1 MPSTDAQT
9 LLDSVDTAAML
20 DLAQEMVRIPSFKT
34 EESNLARFLAE
45 FLGSRGYDVEL
56 QEVDPGRFQT
66 IATLKG
72 SGGGKS
78 LMFNGHIDMDP
89 LAMGWNRDPW
99 TPSVEGNRIFGGG
112 IRNMKAGVASM
123 ITAAEAVRQSGTK
136 LKGDLVIACVVGELQ
151 GGVGTSHLVNNG
163 PLADMAVVPEPF
175 GSENVVTVHA
185 GVLEMAVHVLGNSRH
200 ISRKEEAVDA
210 IANMCKAVPAI
221 GNVDFT
227 YEPRTDLPGLPRI
240 NVGAIIGGR
249 GRDYDLRG
257 PNFVSDFCTVIVD
270 VRYLPGMT
278 SQSVKADIRRAL
290 DAIAADDP
298 DFRYEIEM
306 PPDPKHKVFRVVMEP
321 FDLPRDEYIL
331 QSVLRHYRAV
341 TGGEPDGLGAVLPYS
356 YTGDDTCHLWQAGVP
371 CLLFGPGGGSESDTI
386 PDEYIRISDMETVA
400 KVLSLT
406 ALDVCNL
413 PR

>member
-1 MPSTDAQT
+1 MPNDAET
-9 LLDSVDTAAML
+9 LLNAVDTSAML
-20 DLAQEMVRIPSFKT
+20 ELAQDMVRIPSFKT
-34 EESNLARFLAE
+34 EESDLAGFLAE
-45 FLGSRGYDVEL
+45 FFGSRGYEVEL

-72 SGGGKS
+72 AGGGKS

-123 ITAAEAVRQSGTK
+123 ITAAEAVRLSGTK
-136 LKGDLVIACVVGELQ
+136 LKGDLVLACVVGELQ
-151 GGVGTSHLVNNG
+151 GGVGTSHLVRNG

-227 YEPRTDLPGLPRI
+227 YEPRADLPGLPRI

-278 SQSVKADIRRAL
+278 SQSVKADIARAL
-290 DAIAADDP
+290 DAIAAEDP

-331 QSVLRHYRAV
+331 QSVLRHYRTV
-341 TGGEPDGLGAVLPYS
+341 TGGDPEGLGAVLPYS

-386 PDEYIRISDMETVA
+386 PDEYIRISDMEQVA

-413 PR
+413 PA

>member
-1 MPSTDAQT
+1 MPSNDAQT
-9 LLDSVDTAAML
+9 LVNAVDTSTML
-20 DLAQEMVRIPSFKT
+20 DLAQDMVRIPSFKT
-34 EESNLARFLAE
+34 EETDLAHFLAE
-45 FLGSRGYDVEL
+45 FLEPRGYVVEL

-99 TPSVEGNRIFGGG
+99 TPSIEGNRIFGGG

-123 ITAAEAVRQSGTK
+123 IQAAEAIRRSGTK
-136 LKGDLVIACVVGELQ
+136 LKGDLILACVVGELQ
-151 GGVGTSHLVNNG
+151 GGVGTTHLCKTG

-175 GSENVVTVHA
+175 GAENVVTVHA

-227 YEPRTDLPGLPRI
+227 YTPRADLPGLPRI

-270 VRYLPGMT
+270 VRYLPGMS
-278 SQSVKADIRRAL
+278 SQSVKADIQRTL
-290 DAIAADDP
+290 DEIAEQRPRLPLRNRNAP
-298 DFRYEIEM
+298 R
-306 PPDPKHKVFRVVMEP
+306 PQAQG
-321 FDLPRDEYIL
+321 LPRRHGT
-331 QSVLRHYRAV
+331 LRPSQ
-341 TGGEPDGLGAVLPYS
+341 G
-356 YTGDDTCHLWQAGVP
+356 
-371 CLLFGPGGGSESDTI
+371 
-386 PDEYIRISDMETVA
+386 RIH
-400 KVLSLT
+400 
-406 ALDVCNL
+406 
-413 PR
+413 PRRCPPPVQDRHRR

>member
-1 MPSTDAQT
+1 MPTNTAEA
-9 LLDSVDTAAML
+9 LLNSVDTSAML

-34 EESNLARFLAE
+34 EESDLARFLAE
-45 FLGSRGYDVEL
+45 FLGSRGYEVDL

-72 SGGGKS
+72 TGGGKS
-78 LMFNGHIDMDP
+78 LMLNGHIDMDP

-99 TPSVEGNRIFGGG
+99 TPSVEDNRIFGGG

-123 ITAAEAVRQSGTK
+123 ITAAEAVRLSGTK
-136 LKGDLVIACVVGELQ
+136 LKGDLILACVVGELQ

-227 YEPRTDLPGLPRI
+227 YEPRADLPGLPRI

-278 SQSVKADIRRAL
+278 SQSVKADIARAL
-290 DAIAADDP
+290 EAIAAEDP

-321 FDLPRDEYIL
+321 FDLPRNEYIL
-331 QSVLRHYRAV
+331 QSVLRHYRTV
-341 TGGEPDGLGAVLPYS
+341 TGGDPEGLGAVLPYS

-386 PDEYIRISDMETVA
+386 PDEYIRISDMEQVA
-400 KVLSLT
+400 KVLTLT

-413 PR
+413 SA